1 MSKRT
6 IIGVIVGAII
16 TALAICIGVAI
27 NQNALPWAEDP
38 EAVE

>member
-1 MSKRT
+1 MSKRS

-27 NQNALPWAEDP
+27 NQNALPEAEGP
-38 EAVE
+38 EESE